1 MQWEHVRLPDVCV
14 FLSVQ
19 GAPYTSHTAVAESAK
34 VGIMTVGICDS
45 NVNPTII
52 GYPIPGNDDSPSAM
66 ELYCK

>member
-1 MQWEHVRLPDVCV
+1 MVRLPDICV

-19 GAPYTSHTAVAESAK
+19 GEPYKSHTAVAEAAK
-34 VGIMTVGICDS
+34 VGIVTIGICDT

-52 GYPIPGNDDSPSAM
+52 SYPIPGNDDSLPAI